1 MFGRMLY
8 LLDNL
13 NMNKLEPKHKRA
25 ATYLKD
31 MVYGA
36 NDGLVTTFAVIAGVA
51 GASLD
56 PLVIVFLGFAN
67 LFADGFSMAASSYL
81 ATRSESD
88 VFKRERAVE
97 RWEVANKPASEEA
110 EIKDILSK
118 KGYSG
123 ADLEQMSVLVSK
135 NKKFWVDLMMYEEH
149 GLTPVGETRPLK
161 GAATT
166 LFAFVIAGF
175 APIIPFIFFFDG
187 ASLFAVSTVIAGAMF
202 FAVGALR
209 SIFTRRFWLWS
220 GLEMFFVGGLAA
232 SIAYGV
238 GFLIRAVIG

>member
-123 ADLEQMSVLVSK
+123 ADL
-135 NKKFWVDLMMYEEH
+135 MMYEEH

-187 ASLFAVSTVIAGAMF
+187 ASLFAVSTVIAGVMF